1 MGIPYVA
8 LAIVHLVCAVIFGGA
23 VAFEVLILPALRKR
37 FDQATLHSI
46 EDALENRAVRI
57 LPLVL
62 IALYATGV
70 LMLLRHF
77 PDPSEIFTV
86 SMGRW
91 LSVKLAL
98 AAAVILAVAT
108 ALTLFRFGRLTPH
121 RVKVLHWLVFACAMT
136 ILVLAKAMFYL

>member
-1 MGIPYVA
+1 METPYLLLV
-8 LAIVHLVCAVIFGGA
+8 IVHLVCAVIFGGA
-23 VAFEVLILPALRKR
+23 VAFEVLILPELRKR
-37 FDQATLHSI
+37 VDQVTLHRV
-46 EDALENRAVRI
+46 EDALESRAVRI
-57 LPLVL
+57 LPFVL
-62 IALYATGV
+62 IVLYATGV

-77 PDPSEIFTV
+77 PNPSEIFNV

-108 ALTLFRFGRLTPH
+108 ALTLFRFGRLTPE
-121 RVKVLHWLVFACAMT
+121 RTRVLHWFVFVCVMA